1 MEISTPNPETK
12 PAAARILD
20 GYKIYGSGETSV
32 KALDGITVD
41 FERSRFTAIMGPSGS
56 GKSTLMHCAAG
67 LDNLTMG
74 LAYIGESE
82 LGSLSENNLTL
93 LRRDRVGFVFQAF
106 NLLPTLTAKENLLL
120 LFI

>member
-32 KALDGITVD
+32 KARDGITVD

-67 LDNLTMG
+67 LDNLTM
-74 LAYIGESE
+74 
-82 LGSLSENNLTL
+82 
-93 LRRDRVGFVFQAF
+93 
-106 NLLPTLTAKENLLL
+106 
-120 LFI
+120 